1 MKAER
6 NIIMKIDDEESI
18 EKLCNSTW
26 EAVYRFVYYKVQNQE
41 EAEDITQET
50 YIKAISYIRKSR
62 TKIDN
67 TVGFLKTVSLNV
79 LRDRWRK
86 NKRQGTLIN
95 IDDINPKDAAI
106 KDLTEEIGELEAIR
120 NALLKLNEDQR
131 SVIDLR
137 IFQGYSVADTAKKM
151 DKTEGN
157 IRTLQFRALQ
167 NLSKLL
173 KNDFK

>member
-1 MKAER
+1 MEAER
-6 NIIMKIDDEESI
+6 NIIMKVDDEESI
-18 EKLCNSTW
+18 GKLCNSTW

-50 YIKAISYIRKSR
+50 YIKAIRYIRNNR
-62 TKIDN
+62 AKIDN
-67 TVGFLKTVSLNV
+67 TIGFLKTVSLNV
-79 LRDRWRK
+79 MRDRWRK

-106 KDLTEEIGELEAIR
+106 RDLTEDIGQQDAVQ

-137 IFQGYSVADTAKKM
+137 ILKGYSVADTAKKM